1 MKILKQTK
9 AGKSFFF
16 KYWSII
22 LTIIIGLGLSAIG
35 FALTREWE
43 REKIAIEFEALA
55 KSKALAIERE
65 VDRSLEVLLSIR
77 SFYQSSEEVSR
88 AEFKKF
94 VNSPLSRLESIQALE
109 WVPRVSGAERE
120 EYEARAKADGYANF
134 EFRVRNEKGEMV
146 TSGEKEEYFPV
157 YYIEPY
163 PRNEKALGFD
173 LASNWERL
181 NALKKARDSG
191 EAIATRAI
199 KLVQDE
205 REEDGFLILL
215 PIYQNESLNN
225 SVEKRRENLLGLV
238 IGKFKV
244 RSILDKYLIDLT
256 EISESINIYI
266 YDKLSASTAQLIYS
280 MPGSVSSDTNGVK
293 LPQIEA
299 LYNFETTAKARKFYV
314 RETVNLPD
322 REWVVIFTPTPEF
335 LAARKAFTAW
345 EVLAVGLLFTGAIAV
360 YLYSNI
366 DRTTKIEKLVAER
379 TDELYQTNKELKTA
393 RDAALDAT
401 RAKSEFL
408 ATMSHEIRTP
418 MNGVIGMT
426 SLLLNTQLDSQQR
439 DFVETIRSSGDLLLT
454 IINDILDFSK
464 IESGKLELE
473 WQPLLVRNSV
483 EEVLDLLAP
492 KAREKGLE
500 LAYYIEPSV
509 PKAVIADVTRIRQIL
524 MNLLSNAIKFT
535 DKGEVVVKVKGREIE
550 TENEDKIY
558 EIEFSVR
565 DTGIGIPPE
574 KKERLFKAFSQVDAS
589 ITRQYGGTGL
599 GLVISKR
606 LSEMMG
612 GKMWVETKVGQG
624 STFYFR
630 IQAKIAPHLVE
641 MEFLEQPELTD
652 KQILIVDDNATN
664 RKILSLQAQSW
675 GMKPRVFSLPKK
687 TLELLEQENP
697 FDVAI
702 LDLQMPEMDGLQL
715 ATEIRKLNN
724 CQSLPLVL
732 LSSSGIPERS
742 EDVQKIGFAAIL
754 QKPIKPSNLY
764 QVLLGIFLEQPI
776 KLTAEK
782 PESKKQD
789 IPNLAEELP
798 LRILLAEDNAVNQKV
813 ALNIL
818 KRLGYLAD
826 IAANGLEVLEALK
839 RQEYDLV
846 LMDMQMPEMDGLEAT
861 RKICEER
868 IPEERPYIIALTAN
882 AMSGDRQVCIDAGMN
897 DYLSKPMQIQDLIIA
912 LRKYQKRL
920 QIESMPAESQDQILT
935 ATMAE
940 VSEENGSESA
950 EVTYSDEISISQI
963 NLTSPIALEGKIY
976 DRFVLEIID
985 DYLQES
991 ELLLT
996 DFKEA
1001 LAVKDVTTLERIAHT
1016 LKSSS
1021 STVGAHKF
1029 SELFNEVKSLTK
1041 DGNFIKILLLMP
1053 TITVSYQK
1061 VRVALQQE
1069 RKKYVN
1075 RE

>member
-9 AGKSFFF
+9 SGKSFFV

-22 LTIIIGLGLSAIG
+22 FTIIIGLGLSDVG
-35 FALTREWE
+35 FALVREWE
-43 REKIAIEFEALA
+43 RQKIFMEFEALA

-65 VDRSLEVLLSIR
+65 VDRSLEVLLSLK

-88 AEFKKF
+88 EEFKQF
-94 VNSPLSRLESIQALE
+94 VNSPLSRLESIQGLE
-109 WVPRVSGAERE
+109 WVPRVRAAERE
-120 EYEARAKADGYANF
+120 EYEAKAKADGYANF
-134 EFRVRNEKGEMV
+134 EFRIRNEKGEMV
-146 TSGEKEEYFPV
+146 ASGEREEYFPA
-157 YYIEPY
+157 YYLEPY
-163 PRNEKALGFD
+163 RDNEKALGFD

-181 NALKKARDSG
+181 NALEKAGDSG
-191 EAIATRAI
+191 EAIATGPI
-199 KLVQDE
+199 KLLQDE
-205 REEDGFLILL
+205 KENKYGFLILL
-215 PIYQNESLNN
+215 PIYQKDTVNN
-225 SVEKRRENLLGLV
+225 SVEERRENLLGFVL
-238 IGKFKV
+238 GAFKV
-244 RSILDKYLIDLT
+244 RSLLDKSLIDLT
-256 EISESINIYI
+256 EMSESINIYI
-266 YDKLSASTAQLIYS
+266 YDKLSASTAKLIYS
-280 MPGSVSSDTNGVK
+280 MPGSPSSDRNGVK
-293 LPQIEA
+293 NRGTEA
-299 LYNFETTAKARKFYV
+299 LYNFETTAKTRKYYAI
-314 RETVNLPD
+314 ETVKIPG
-322 REWVVIFTPTPEF
+322 REWWVIFTPTPEF
-335 LAARKAFTAW
+335 LAARKVFTAW
-345 EVLAVGLLFTGAIAV
+345 QFLVVSLLFTGAIAV

-379 TDELYQTNKELKTA
+379 TDELYQINKELEIA

-426 SLLLNTQLDSQQR
+426 SLLLNTELDSQQR

-483 EEVLDLLAP
+483 EEVLDLLGP

-500 LAYYIEPSV
+500 IAYYIEPSV

-524 MNLLSNAIKFT
+524 MNLLSNGIKFT
-535 DKGEVVVKVKGREIE
+535 EKGEVVVKVKSREIE
-550 TENEDKIY
+550 IENEDKSY

-565 DTGIGIPPE
+565 DTGIGIPLE

-606 LSEMMG
+606 LSEIMG
-612 GKMWVETKVGQG
+612 GKMWVETEVGKG
-624 STFYFR
+624 STFYFTIR
-630 IQAKIAPHLVE
+630 AKIASQFVE
-641 MEFLEQPELTD
+641 MEFIEQPELTD

-675 GMKPRVFSLPKK
+675 GMKSRVFSVPGNA
-687 TLELLEQENP
+687 LELLKQENP

-724 CQSLPLVL
+724 CQSLPLIL
-732 LSSSGIPERS
+732 LSSSGIPESS
-742 EDVQKIGFAAIL
+742 EEVQKIGFAAIL

-764 QVLLGIFLEQPI
+764 QVLLGMFLEKPI

-782 PESKKQD
+782 PERKKQD

-813 ALNIL
+813 GVNIL

-826 IAANGLEVLEALK
+826 IAANGLEVLEALR

-868 IPEERPYIIALTAN
+868 SLEERPYIIALTAN
-882 AMSGDRQVCIDAGMN
+882 AMSGDRQICIDAGMN

-912 LRKYQKRL
+912 LKKYQKSL
-920 QIESMPAESQDQILT
+920 KVESMPAESQDRILT
-935 ATMAE
+935 ATMGE
-940 VSEENGSESA
+940 VSEENGPDSA
-950 EVTYSDEISISQI
+950 GVSYPDEIEISQI
-963 NLTSPIALEGKIY
+963 NLQSPIALEGETY
-976 DRFVLEIID
+976 NRFVVEIIE
-985 DYLQES
+985 DYLKES
-991 ELLLT
+991 ELLLA
-996 DFKEA
+996 DLKEA
-1001 LAVKDVTTLERIAHT
+1001 LAVKNGTKLERIAHT
-1016 LKSSS
+1016 LTSSS
-1021 STVGAHKF
+1021 STVGARKF
-1029 SELFNEVKSLTK
+1029 SDLLNEVKSLAK

-1053 TITVSYQK
+1053 KITVNYQR
-1061 VRVALQQE
+1061 VRVALEQE
-1069 RKKYVN
+1069 RKKYVK
-1075 RE
+1075 

>member
-9 AGKSFFF
+9 AFKSFLF
-16 KYWSII
+16 KYWSVI

-35 FALTREWE
+35 FTLTREWE
-43 REKIAIEFEALA
+43 SEKTSIEFKALA

-77 SFYQSSEEVSR
+77 SFYQGSEEVSR

-94 VNSPLSRLESIQALE
+94 VDSPLSRLESIQALE
-109 WVPRVSGAERE
+109 WIPRVSAVERE
-120 EYEARAKADGYANF
+120 EYEARAKADGYTNF

-146 TSGEKEEYFPV
+146 TSGEREEYFPI
-157 YYIEPY
+157 YYLEPY
-163 PRNEKALGFD
+163 RGNEKALGFD
-173 LASNWERL
+173 LASNWQRL
-181 NALKKARDSG
+181 NALEKARDSG
-191 EAIATRAI
+191 EAIATAPI
-199 KLVQDE
+199 KLLQDE
-205 REEDGFLILL
+205 KENEYGFLILL
-215 PIYQNESLNN
+215 PIYQNETVNN
-225 SVEKRRENLLGLV
+225 SLEERRENLLGLAL
-238 IGKFKV
+238 GAFKV
-244 RSILDKYLIDLT
+244 RSLLEKTLIDLT
-256 EISESINIYI
+256 EISEPINIYI
-266 YDKLSASTAQLIYS
+266 YDKLSASTAKLIDFQ
-280 MPGSVSSDTNGVK
+280 PGSIDLEKEEIKNRT
-293 LPQIEA
+293 IEA
-299 LYNFETTAKARKFYV
+299 LYNFENTAKARKFYV
-314 RETVNLPD
+314 RETVNLPG
-322 REWVVIFTPTPEF
+322 REWVIIFTPTPEF
-335 LAARKAFTAW
+335 LAARKVFTAW

-366 DRTTKIEKLVAER
+366 DRTIKIEKLVAER
-379 TDELYQTNKELKTA
+379 TDELYQTNKELEKA

-426 SLLLNTQLDSQQR
+426 SLLLNTPLDSQQR

-492 KAREKGLE
+492 KAREKDLE

-524 MNLLSNAIKFT
+524 MNLLSNGIKFT
-535 DKGEVVVKVKGREIE
+535 EKGEVVVKVKSREIE

-612 GKMWVETKVGQG
+612 GKMWVETEVGQG
-624 STFYFR
+624 STFYFTIR
-630 IQAKIAPHLVE
+630 VKIASQLVE
-641 MEFLEQPELTD
+641 MEFLELPELTD

-664 RKILSLQAQSW
+664 RKILSLQTQSW
-675 GMKPRVFSLPKK
+675 GMKPRVFSVPRNA
-687 TLELLEQENP
+687 LELFKEENY

-702 LDLQMPEMDGLQL
+702 LDLQMPEMDGLEL
-715 ATEIRKLNN
+715 ASEIKKLNN

-732 LSSSGIPERS
+732 LSSSGIPESS
-742 EDVQKIGFAAIL
+742 EEVQKIGFAAIL

-764 QVLLGIFLEQPI
+764 QVLLGIFLQKPI
-776 KLTAEK
+776 KLMAGK
-782 PESKKQD
+782 PERKKQE

-813 ALNIL
+813 GLNIL
-818 KRLGYLAD
+818 KRLNYLAD
-826 IAANGLEVLEALK
+826 IAANGLEVLDALK
-839 RQEYDLV
+839 RQKYDLV

-868 IPEERPYIIALTAN
+868 SLEERPYIIALTAN

-897 DYLSKPMQIQDLIIA
+897 DYLSKPIQIQDLIIA
-912 LRKYQKRL
+912 LRKYQKSRKIKSL
-920 QIESMPAESQDQILT
+920 PAENQDQLLT
-935 ATMAE
+935 AAM
-940 VSEENGSESA
+940 A
-950 EVTYSDEISISQI
+950 EVTYSDEIEIFPI
-963 NLTSPIALEGKIY
+963 NLKSPIALEGETY
-976 DRFVLEIID
+976 NRFVVEIID
-985 DYLQES
+985 DYLKES
-991 ELLLT
+991 ELLLA
-996 DFKEA
+996 DLKEA
-1001 LAVKDVTTLERIAHT
+1001 LALKDETTLETIAHT
-1016 LKSSS
+1016 LKATSN
-1021 STVGAHKF
+1021 TVGAKKI
-1029 SELFNEVKSLTK
+1029 SELLNEVKSLAK

-1053 TITVSYQK
+1053 AITVNYQRI
-1061 VRVALQQE
+1061 RVALQQE
-1069 RKKYVN
+1069 RQNYVN